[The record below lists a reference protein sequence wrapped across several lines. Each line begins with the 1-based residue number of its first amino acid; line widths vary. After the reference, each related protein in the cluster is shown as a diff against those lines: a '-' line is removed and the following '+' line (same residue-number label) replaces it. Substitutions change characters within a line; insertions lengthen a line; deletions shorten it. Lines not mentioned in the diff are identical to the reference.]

1 MMKYLIY
8 LLLLLPFSALAQ
20 DAEPV
25 RKEVKLLVKQMGG
38 KGIVYGKFVG
48 FAGTTPNE
56 FKAFQQFVKIADKE
70 EIMFYLDDDDPT
82 MRAYAFWALAVRFPK
97 EASFQYKELSSDDT
111 EIQTMMGGCII
122 NIDKVGSFRSS
133 ILKSPMADLFKEES
147 ILKLPGSNF

>member
-1 MMKYLIY
+1 MKKFLIY
-8 LLLLLPFSALAQ
+8 LLLLLPFATFAQ
-20 DAEPV
+20 EGKPV
-25 RKEVKLLVKQMGG
+25 REEVKLLVKQMGG

-70 EIMFYLDDDDPT
+70 EIMVYLDDEDPSL
-82 MRAYAFWALAVRFPK
+82 RAYAFWAMAVRYPK
-97 EASFQYKELSSDDT
+97 EVRSIYKELGSDEA

-122 NIDKVGSFRSS
+122 HTDEVGSFRSS